1 MFQRESADLAQ
12 QIESLQN
19 KLEESNAAT
28 LKALQENQHLQQ
40 ENENAVAKLNGAY
53 WTLQL
58 MIA

>member
-28 LKALQENQHLQQ
+28 LKASQENQHLQQ

-53 WTLQL
+53 
-58 MIA
+58 